1 MTTSGTTSSA
11 ESALLP
17 AGLADLLSPAAE
29 REAASVERLI
39 RHFAGFGYE
48 RVKPPLIEFESNL
61 LAGTGAAVAEQTFR
75 LMDPVSQRML
85 GLRADMTPQ
94 IARIAAFRLANA
106 PRPLRLCY
114 AGQVLRVTGSQL
126 RPERQFG
133 QVGAELIGSAAPAA
147 DVEVALAAAGALDS
161 LGIAGLTLDLS
172 LPTLVPALAEA
183 LALPDAA
190 ARALRQALD
199 RKDVAAVAAAAGK
212 DAAPFVTLLRAAGPA
227 PAALASLRRLDLPP
241 PIAAEVAQLGRI
253 AEAIAAAAPALSL
266 TIDPVEHRGYEYHS
280 GLSFTLFAG
289 AVRGELGRG
298 GRYRG
303 TRAAGGDDPATG
315 FTLFMDTVIA
325 ALPPPG
331 PRPRLYLPFGAAPG
345 EAARLRREG
354 WLVLAG
360 LEPASDETAEARR
373 LSCTHLWRGGS
384 VVTLVEEGE
393 GA

>member
-1 MTTSGTTSSA
+1 MTTPAASG

-29 REAASVERLI
+29 REASSVERLI

-48 RVKPPLIEFESNL
+48 RVKPPLIEFESSL
-61 LAGTGAAVAEQTFR
+61 LAGAGAAVAEQTFR

-94 IARIAAFRLANA
+94 IARIAAFRLAKA

-133 QVGAELIGSAAPAA
+133 QVGAELIGSDSSAA
-147 DVEVALAAAGALDS
+147 DVEVAVAAAGALAS

-172 LPTLVPALAEA
+172 LPTLVPALAKT
-183 LALPDAA
+183 LAMPAPA
-190 ARALRQALD
+190 VAALRQALD
-199 RKDVAAVAAAAGK
+199 RKDEAAVAAAAGPEAK
-212 DAAPFVTLLRAAGPA
+212 TFVGLLRAAGPA
-227 PAALASLRRLDLPP
+227 EPALAALSKMTVPPLLAS
-241 PIAAEVAQLGRI
+241 EVARLSAVAR
-253 AEAIAAAAPALSL
+253 AIAAAAPALSV

-280 GLSFTLFAG
+280 GLSFTLFAR

-298 GRYRG
+298 GRYRAQRTDG
-303 TRAAGGDDPATG
+303 ADEPATG

-325 ALPPPG
+325 ALPA
-331 PRPRLYLPFGAAPG
+331 PRSLARLFLPFGAPPEEG
-345 EAARLRREG
+345 ARLREQG

-360 LEPASDETAEARR
+360 LAKAENDAAEARR
-373 LSCTHLWRGGS
+373 LGCTHLWRERG
-384 VVTLVEEGE
+384 VETLVEEGE

>member
-1 MTTSGTTSSA
+1 MTTSG

-29 REAASVERLI
+29 REASSVERLI

-48 RVKPPLIEFESNL
+48 RVKPPLIEFESSL
-61 LAGTGAAVAEQTFR
+61 LAGAGAAVAEQTFR

-133 QVGAELIGSAAPAA
+133 QVGAELIGSPAPAA
-147 DVEVALAAAGALDS
+147 DVEVALAAAGALAA

-172 LPTLVPALAEA
+172 LPTLVPALGTT
-183 LALPDAA
+183 LALTPPAVA
-190 ARALRQALD
+190 ALRQALD
-199 RKDVAAVAAAAGK
+199 RKDEAAVAAAAGRE
-212 DAAPFVTLLRAAGPA
+212 ARVFVGLLRAAGPA
-227 PAALASLRRLDLPP
+227 EPALASLAKLNLPP
-241 PIAAEVAQLGRI
+241 PLAQEIARLAEI
-253 AEAIAAAAPALSL
+253 ARAIAAAAPTLSL

-280 GLSFTLFAG
+280 GLSFTLFAA

-298 GRYRG
+298 GRYRAP
-303 TRAAGGDDPATG
+303 RADGADEPATG
-315 FTLFMDTVIA
+315 VTLFMDTVIA
-325 ALPPPG
+325 ALPPPR
-331 PRPRLYLPFGAAPG
+331 PRPRLYLPFGTQPEA
-345 EAARLRREG
+345 AARLRQEG
-354 WLVLAG
+354 WLVLSG
-360 LEPASDETAEARR
+360 LAATEDEPAEARR
-373 LSCTHLWRGGS
+373 LACTHLWRQGG
-384 VVTLVEEGE
+384 VLALVEEGE